1 MSRASLRI
9 ALESQPLER
18 VAAKLALAGVFEDER
33 PLRGAAGRA
42 DWRLCGLLTELLLGG
57 SMTGRAGEATLVGS
71 SGRLASDALL
81 VVGLG
86 AQCDFGAAAY
96 ELAIRTAFERVAG
109 LAASSV
115 VVGSFGLEPEQLVGH
130 ARGFIDGALAGLG
143 DRSTSAL
150 LCVAEAEEG
159 RLRRELVRCGRSAAI
174 DIESPDSI
182 RSARLRPSA
191 APVGSR

>member
-1 MSRASLRI
+1 MSGASLRI
-9 ALESQPLER
+9 ALETRPLER

-42 DWRLCGLLTELLLGG
+42 DWRLCGLLTELLLNG

-86 AQCDFGAAAY
+86 TQRAFGDAAY
-96 ELAIRTAFERVAG
+96 EQAIRTAFERVAG
-109 LAASSV
+109 LGVSSV
-115 VVGSFGLEPEQLVGH
+115 VLGGIGRDPEQLVGH

-143 DRSTSAL
+143 DRSAAVL
-150 LCVAEAEEG
+150 LCVVEAEAG
-159 RLRRELVRCGRSAAI
+159 RLHRELVRCGRSAAI
-174 DIESPDSI
+174 HVEPIGSI
-182 RSARLRPSA
+182 PA
-191 APVGSR
+191 AGRGALATRAAGR